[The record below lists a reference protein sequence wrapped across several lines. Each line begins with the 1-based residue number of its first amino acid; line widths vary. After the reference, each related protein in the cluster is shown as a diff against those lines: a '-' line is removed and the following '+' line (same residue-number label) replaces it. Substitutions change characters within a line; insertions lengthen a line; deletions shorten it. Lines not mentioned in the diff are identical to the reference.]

1 MTNTELFIQRA
12 IEGGWDEYLMN
23 CSWSLSR
30 NEVWADNGNG
40 ISAKYGS
47 LEAILLDPLS
57 WQAVGKVE
65 GWDGNH
71 NSCNEYDDGQ
81 HDCNGFPGFID
92 KMHGLI
98 DALVRGETIEDYLGS
113 ILNHD

>member
-12 IEGGWDEYLMN
+12 IEGGWQPLDTLEFKGEVDYDIQ
-23 CSWSLSR
+23 
-30 NEVWADNGNG
+30 NE
-40 ISAKYGS
+40 KYQIF
-47 LEAILLDPLS
+47 LTTEV

-65 GWDGNH
+65 EWDGNH

-98 DALVRGETIEDYLGS
+98 DALARGETIEDYLGS